1 MRFHRDQ
8 SFFDVGKQSQGRD
21 IFALLIC
28 IDQHGNCLYGLLESL
43 RNVRDEIIKMEKKKK
58 IAAINGKIGGAKRNR
73 GAVRGRGG
81 FRGRG
86 ARIKRNVGPILKNQQ
101 QQNWQRNAN
110 TASNARGGFA
120 RNRFKR
126 NGHLARS
133 RSNLSLNQK
142 ANNVRGGAFNV
153 RRGNRG
159 NRFGLT
165 RSRSRTNLTFNQG
178 GFFTNNKSP
187 LKRTSSLPNLRDPNS
202 VHNRLGYQ
210 SPAQIAYR
218 NRVKRAKQ
226 LLLQRQNQRL
236 NLQNQFRMA
245 QTGQKIGLHPMQPRT
260 LGRQQILTSQR
271 RFTTGG
277 LRSDQIA
284 RAQRRAQYEQKL
296 MRMNSARMTPTPN
309 VNFMCTLGSEYMPTT
324 TRQRPLTL
332 AQSRQPA
339 TISSPRQLPRGR
351 SPYRQ
356 SAQGLNMVGRAPL
369 FGRQRS
375 RSRSRSRSRTHNT
388 TTSDSSGDVDD
399 RNFSEVMYSLSG
411 NLGVTGRTLN
421 ERFSF

>member
-1 MRFHRDQ
+1 M
-8 SFFDVGKQSQGRD
+8 SE
-21 IFALLIC
+21 
-28 IDQHGNCLYGLLESL
+28 IDAKVNMSL
-43 RNVRDEIIKMEKKKK
+43 DEIIKMEKKEKK
-58 IAAINGKIGGAKRNR
+58 KKNAANGKTGGPKRNR
-73 GAVRGRGG
+73 GPVRSRTG

-86 ARIKRNVGPILKNQQ
+86 ARIKRGNVGIIAKKQQ
-101 QQNWQRNAN
+101 QQQQIWQRNAN
-110 TASNARGGFA
+110 NTNNIRGNFVA
-120 RNRFKR
+120 KNRFKR
-126 NGHLARS
+126 NLGNLARS

-142 ANNVRGGAFNV
+142 TNARGAFNV
-153 RRGNRG
+153 RRNRN
-159 NRFGLT
+159 NRFSGLT

-236 NLQNQFRMA
+236 NLQNQFRLA
-245 QTGQKIGLHPMQPRT
+245 QTGQKPLLSMQPRT

-296 MRMNSARMTPTPN
+296 MRMNSARLTPTPN
-309 VNFMCTLGSEYMPTT
+309 VNFMCTLGNEYTPSAI
-324 TRQRPLTL
+324 RQRPLTFT
-332 AQSRQPA
+332 QSRPTA
-339 TISSPRQLPRGR
+339 TIGNMRQLPRGR

-356 SAQGLNMVGRAPL
+356 SVQGVNMVGRAPL

-375 RSRSRSRSRTHNT
+375 RSRSRSRSGTHNT

-399 RNFSEVMYSLSG
+399 RSFSEVMYSLSG

-421 ERFSF
+421 DRFSF

>member
-1 MRFHRDQ
+1 M
-8 SFFDVGKQSQGRD
+8 SE
-21 IFALLIC
+21 
-28 IDQHGNCLYGLLESL
+28 IDAKVNMSL
-43 RNVRDEIIKMEKKKK
+43 DEIIKMEKKKK
-58 IAAINGKIGGAKRNR
+58 NVSTNGKSGGAKRNR
-73 GAVRGRGG
+73 GAGRGRGG

-86 ARIKRNVGPILKNQQ
+86 ARIKRNVGAILKKQQ
-101 QQNWQRNAN
+101 QQTWQRNAS
-110 TASNARGGFA
+110 TAGNARGGFA

-126 NGHLARS
+126 NGNLARS
-133 RSNLSLNQK
+133 RSNLSLNYK
-142 ANNVRGGAFNV
+142 PNNVRGGAFNV
-153 RRGNRG
+153 RRGRG

-178 GFFTNNKSP
+178 AFFINNKSS
-187 LKRTSSLPNLRDPNS
+187 LKRTNSLPNLRDPNS

-245 QTGQKIGLHPMQPRT
+245 QPGQKTVLLSMQPRT

-284 RAQRRAQYEQKL
+284 HAQRRAQYEQKL
-296 MRMNSARMTPTPN
+296 LRMNTARLSSTPN
-309 VNFMCTLGSEYMPTT
+309 VNFMCTLGNEYIPTT

-332 AQSRQPA
+332 AQNRPS
-339 TISSPRQLPRGR
+339 TITNPRQMPRGR
-351 SPYRQ
+351 SPFRQ
-356 SAQGLNMVGRAPL
+356 NSQPLNMIDRAPL
-369 FGRQRS
+369 FSRQRS

-399 RNFSEVMYSLSG
+399 RTFSEVMYSLSG

-421 ERFSF
+421 DRFSF

>member
-1 MRFHRDQ
+1 M
-8 SFFDVGKQSQGRD
+8 SE
-21 IFALLIC
+21 
-28 IDQHGNCLYGLLESL
+28 IDAKVNMSL
-43 RNVRDEIIKMEKKKK
+43 DEIIKLGKKEKKKK
-58 IAAINGKIGGAKRNR
+58 NAANGKPGGAKRNR
-73 GAVRGRGG
+73 GAVRSRPG

-86 ARIKRNVGPILKNQQ
+86 NARIKRNVGTVVKKQQ
-101 QQNWQRNAN
+101 QTWQRNAN
-110 TASNARGGFA
+110 NTTNVRTGFA
-120 RNRFKR
+120 KNRFKKTG
-126 NGHLARS
+126 NLARS
-133 RSNLSLNQK
+133 RSNLSLSQK
-142 ANNVRGGAFNV
+142 PNARGTFNV
-153 RRGNRG
+153 RRTRG

-178 GFFTNNKSP
+178 GFFTNNKNP
-187 LKRTSSLPNLRDPNS
+187 LKRTNSLPNLRDPNS

-236 NLQNQFRMA
+236 NMQNNFRMA
-245 QTGQKIGLHPMQPRT
+245 QTGQKTLLSLQPT
-260 LGRQQILTSQR
+260 ALGRQQQILTSQR

-296 MRMNSARMTPTPN
+296 MRMNTAQLTPSPN
-309 VNFMCTLGSEYMPTT
+309 VNFMCTLGNDFSPATA
-324 TRQRPLTL
+324 TRQRPLNFM
-332 AQSRQPA
+332 QNR
-339 TISSPRQLPRGR
+339 SPVMIGGAPRALPRGR

-356 SAQGLNMVGRAPL
+356 NPQALNMIGRAPL
-369 FGRQRS
+369 FNRQRS
-375 RSRSRSRSRTHNT
+375 RSRSRSRSRTRN

-399 RNFSEVMYSLSG
+399 RTFSEVMYSLSG

-421 ERFSF
+421 DRFSF

>member
-1 MRFHRDQ
+1 
-8 SFFDVGKQSQGRD
+8 
-21 IFALLIC
+21 
-28 IDQHGNCLYGLLESL
+28 
-43 RNVRDEIIKMEKKKK
+43 MEKKKK
-58 IAAINGKIGGAKRNR
+58 NAAINGKTGSGAKRNR
-73 GAVRGRGG
+73 GAMRGRGG

-86 ARIKRNVGPILKNQQ
+86 ARIKRNVGATMKKQQ
-101 QQNWQRNAN
+101 QQTWQRNAN
-110 TASNARGGFA
+110 TASNVRGGFA
-120 RNRFKR
+120 RNRFRK
-126 NGHLARS
+126 NSNLVRS

-142 ANNVRGGAFNV
+142 ANNARGGVFNV
-153 RRGNRG
+153 RRGRG

-178 GFFTNNKSP
+178 GFFTNNKNP

-245 QTGQKIGLHPMQPRT
+245 QASQKSNLLSMQSRT

-296 MRMNSARMTPTPN
+296 LRMNSARLVPTSN
-309 VNFMCTLGSEYMPTT
+309 VNFMCTLGSEYVPTA

-339 TISSPRQLPRGR
+339 TITSPRQMPRGR

-356 SAQGLNMVGRAPL
+356 SAQALNMIGRGPL

-375 RSRSRSRSRTHNT
+375 RSRSRSRSRTRNT
-388 TTSDSSGDVDD
+388 AASDSSGDVDD
-399 RNFSEVMYSLSG
+399 RSFSEVMYSLSG

-421 ERFSF
+421 DRFSF

>member
-1 MRFHRDQ
+1 
-8 SFFDVGKQSQGRD
+8 
-21 IFALLIC
+21 
-28 IDQHGNCLYGLLESL
+28 
-43 RNVRDEIIKMEKKKK
+43 MEKKKK
-58 IAAINGKIGGAKRNR
+58 NAAANGKTGGAKRNR

-86 ARIKRNVGPILKNQQ
+86 TRIKRNIGAILKKQQ
-101 QQNWQRNAN
+101 QQIWQRNAN
-110 TASNARGGFA
+110 TAGNARGGFI

-126 NGHLARS
+126 NGNLARS

-142 ANNVRGGAFNV
+142 ANSARGSAFNV
-153 RRGNRG
+153 RRGRG

-187 LKRTSSLPNLRDPNS
+187 LKRTNSLPNLRDPNS

-236 NLQNQFRMA
+236 SMQNQFRMT
-245 QTGQKIGLHPMQPRT
+245 QPGQKTTLLSQPRT

-271 RFTTGG
+271 RFMTGG

-284 RAQRRAQYEQKL
+284 HAQRRAQYEQKL
-296 MRMNSARMTPTPN
+296 LRMNAVRLIPSPN
-309 VNFMCTLGSEYMPTT
+309 VNFMCTLGSEYIPTA

-332 AQSRQPA
+332 TQSRQPA
-339 TISSPRQLPRGR
+339 TITSPRQMPRGR
-351 SPYRQ
+351 SPFRQ
-356 SAQGLNMVGRAPL
+356 SAQALNMVGRAPL

-399 RNFSEVMYSLSG
+399 RSFSEVMYSLSG

-421 ERFSF
+421 DRFSF

>member
-1 MRFHRDQ
+1 MREILAFLNSHAKNR
-8 SFFDVGKQSQGRD
+8 
-21 IFALLIC
+21 C
-28 IDQHGNCLYGLLESL
+28 ISAILN
-43 RNVRDEIIKMEKKKK
+43 EIIKMEKKKK
-58 IAAINGKIGGAKRNR
+58 NAAIKNGKTGGGGGGGAKRNR
-73 GAVRGRGG
+73 GAVRGGRGG
-81 FRGRG
+81 FRGRST
-86 ARIKRNVGPILKNQQ
+86 RIKRNVGAIVKKQQ
-101 QQNWQRNAN
+101 QTWQRNSAN
-110 TASNARGGFA
+110 NMGNVRGGFA
-120 RNRFKR
+120 RNRFRK
-126 NGHLARS
+126 NSNLTRS

-142 ANNVRGGAFNV
+142 ASNARGGSFNV
-153 RRGNRG
+153 RRNRGG

-165 RSRSRTNLTFNQG
+165 RSRSRTNLLFNQSG
-178 GFFTNNKSP
+178 YFTNNKSSP

-245 QTGQKIGLHPMQPRT
+245 QATQKTNLLSMQPRV

-284 RAQRRAQYEQKL
+284 HAQRRAQYEQKL
-296 MRMNSARMTPTPN
+296 LRMNSARLVPTPN
-309 VNFMCTLGSEYMPTT
+309 VNFMCTLGTEYVPSA

-339 TISSPRQLPRGR
+339 TISPRQISRGR

-356 SAQGLNMVGRAPL
+356 STQALNMVGRGSL

-388 TTSDSSGDVDD
+388 TASDSSGDVDD
-399 RNFSEVMYSLSG
+399 RSFSEVMYSLSG

-421 ERFSF
+421 DRFSF